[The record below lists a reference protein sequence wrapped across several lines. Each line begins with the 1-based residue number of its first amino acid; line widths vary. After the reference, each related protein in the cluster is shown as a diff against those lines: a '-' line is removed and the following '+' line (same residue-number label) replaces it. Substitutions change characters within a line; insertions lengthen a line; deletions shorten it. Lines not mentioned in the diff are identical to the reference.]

1 MADITANATAKLA
14 LLIDAD
20 NVRADFLPIIIRE
33 ASTLGRIV
41 IRRVYGHFAS
51 SAMNSWQPLL
61 HSHALT
67 PVHVPPAAVG
77 KNATDMKLAIEAM
90 DMLHEK
96 GLDGF
101 CIASS
106 DSDFTTLA
114 SRIREDGLVV
124 YGFGEQKSTKPYV
137 AACDRFF
144 YCDLLLAEEKA
155 QKAPERRAA
164 VAPAKSGP
172 KLPKDEID
180 SAIEDVSGDDG
191 WAHLGAVGTILFK
204 RMPDF
209 DPRNF
214 GYRKL
219 VDLMETVPGV
229 EIRRVDMEAGGKAVL
244 IRHAPKPASVAK
256 PVAKAAPK
264 VAVKAA
270 PPRTVAA
277 IAKAA
282 PRTSPKAPVAK

>member
-1 MADITANATAKLA
+1 MADQLPEATAKLA

-33 ASTLGRIV
+33 ASTIGRIV

-51 SAMNSWQPLL
+51 SSMNQWQPLL
-61 HSHALT
+61 HAYALT

-114 SRIREDGLVV
+114 SRIREDGLAV

-144 YCDLLLAEEKA
+144 YCDLLLAEEKQA
-155 QKAPERRAA
+155 SAPEKTKRA
-164 VAPAKSGP
+164 APAKSAP
-172 KLPKDEID
+172 RLPRDEIFA
-180 SAIEDVSGDDG
+180 AIEDLSGDDG

-214 GYRKL
+214 GFRKL
-219 VDLMETVPGV
+219 VDLMETVTGIEV
-229 EIRRVDMEAGGKAVL
+229 RRADPATGSNAVMVR
-244 IRHAPKPASVAK
+244 I
-256 PVAKAAPK
+256 K
-264 VAVKAA
+264 V
-270 PPRTVAA
+270 
-277 IAKAA
+277 
-282 PRTSPKAPVAK
+282 RTS

>member
-1 MADITANATAKLA
+1 MADPHPGATQKLA

-33 ASTLGRIV
+33 ASTIGRVV

-51 SAMNSWQPLL
+51 SAMTQWQPLL

-114 SRIREDGLVV
+114 SRIREDGLAV

-144 YCDLLLAEEKA
+144 YCDLLLAEERQEGNGASNKA
-155 QKAPERRAA
+155 TKATPQT
-164 VAPAKSGP
+164 APR
-172 KLPKDEID
+172 LPRDDIFA
-180 SAIEDVSGDDG
+180 AIEDVSGDDG
-191 WAHLGAVGTILFK
+191 WAHLGQVGQILSK

-209 DPRNF
+209 DPRNYGF
-214 GYRKL
+214 RKL
-219 VDLMETVPGV
+219 VDLMDTMAGV
-229 EIRRVDMEAGGKAVL
+229 EVRRVDLEAGGRAVM
-244 IRHAPKPASVAK
+244 IRL
-256 PVAKAAPK
+256 K
-264 VAVKAA
+264 VK
-270 PPRTVAA
+270 
-277 IAKAA
+277 
-282 PRTSPKAPVAK
+282 

>member
-1 MADITANATAKLA
+1 MADPVPGTTAKLA

-33 ASTLGRIV
+33 ASTIGRIV

-51 SAMNSWQPLL
+51 SAMNQWQPLL
-61 HSHALT
+61 HAYALT

-114 SRIREDGLVV
+114 SRIREDGLAV

-144 YCDLLLAEEKA
+144 YCDLLLAEERQANGPAKTTSKEPA
-155 QKAPERRAA
+155 KAPPR
-164 VAPAKSGP
+164 
-172 KLPKDEID
+172 LPRDEIFA
-180 SAIEDVSGDDG
+180 AIEDVSGDDG
-191 WAHLGAVGTILFK
+191 WAHLGPVGTILFK

-209 DPRNF
+209 DPRNYGF
-214 GYRKL
+214 RKL
-219 VDLMETVPGV
+219 VDLMETVAGV
-229 EIRRVDMEAGGKAVL
+229 EVKRVDLEAGGKAVM
-244 IRHAPKPASVAK
+244 IRL
-256 PVAKAAPK
+256 K
-264 VAVKAA
+264 VK
-270 PPRTVAA
+270 
-277 IAKAA
+277 
-282 PRTSPKAPVAK
+282 

>member
-1 MADITANATAKLA
+1 MTDSNLAATARLA

-20 NVRADFLPIIIRE
+20 NVRADFLPIIVRE

-51 SAMNSWQPLL
+51 STMNAWQPLL

-96 GLDGF
+96 SLDGF

-155 QKAPERRAA
+155 QKAPAKAA
-164 VAPAKSGP
+164 SAPAKSGP
-172 KLPKDEID
+172 KLPREEIY

-219 VDLMETVPGV
+219 VDLMETVPGIEV
-229 EIRRVDMEAGGKAVL
+229 RRVDMDAGGKAVM
-244 IRHAPKPASVAK
+244 IRR
-256 PVAKAAPK
+256 
-264 VAVKAA
+264 AVK
-270 PPRTVAA
+270 
-277 IAKAA
+277 K
-282 PRTSPKAPVAK
+282 

>member
-1 MADITANATAKLA
+1 MADQLPGATQKLA

-33 ASTLGRIV
+33 ASTIGRVV

-51 SAMNSWQPLL
+51 SAMNQWQPLL

-114 SRIREDGLVV
+114 SRIREDGLAV

-144 YCDLLLAEEKA
+144 YCDLLLAEERQEKNGGPATKA
-155 QKAPERRAA
+155 AKE
-164 VAPAKSGP
+164 PAKTAP
-172 KLPKDEID
+172 RLPRDEIFA
-180 SAIEDVSGDDG
+180 AIEDVSGDDG
-191 WAHLGAVGTILFK
+191 WAHLGPVGQILFK

-209 DPRNF
+209 DPRNYGF
-214 GYRKL
+214 RKL
-219 VDLMETVPGV
+219 VDLMETVAGV
-229 EIRRVDMEAGGKAVL
+229 EVRRVDLEAGGRAVM
-244 IRHAPKPASVAK
+244 IRL
-256 PVAKAAPK
+256 K
-264 VAVKAA
+264 VK
-270 PPRTVAA
+270 
-277 IAKAA
+277 
-282 PRTSPKAPVAK
+282 

>member
-1 MADITANATAKLA
+1 MADRLSRPNAPLVRRPEFFMADLPPDATAKLA

-51 SAMNSWQPLL
+51 SSMNAWQPLL

-114 SRIREDGLVV
+114 SRIREDGLLV

-144 YCDLLLAEEKA
+144 YCDLLLAEEAPKKERAKTATARVKA
-155 QKAPERRAA
+155 
-164 VAPAKSGP
+164 GP
-172 KLPKDEID
+172 KLPKDEIH
-180 SAIEDVSGDDG
+180 SAIDDVSGDDG

-229 EIRRVDMEAGGKAVL
+229 EVRRADMEAGGKAVM
-244 IRHAPKPASVAK
+244 IR
-256 PVAKAAPK
+256 
-264 VAVKAA
+264 
-270 PPRTVAA
+270 RL
-277 IAKAA
+277 
-282 PRTSPKAPVAK
+282 R

>member
-1 MADITANATAKLA
+1 MTDAVPNATAKLA

-20 NVRADFLPIIIRE
+20 NVRAEFLPIIIRE

-51 SAMNSWQPLL
+51 STMNAWQPLL

-101 CIASS
+101 CIVSS

-155 QKAPERRAA
+155 QKAPAKAKTAA
-164 VAPAKSGP
+164 APAKTGP
-172 KLPKDEID
+172 KLPKDEIF

-214 GYRKL
+214 GYRKM

-229 EIRRVDMEAGGKAVL
+229 EIRRVDMEAGGKAVM
-244 IRHAPKPASVAK
+244 IRRKGK
-256 PVAKAAPK
+256 
-264 VAVKAA
+264 
-270 PPRTVAA
+270 
-277 IAKAA
+277 
-282 PRTSPKAPVAK
+282 